1 MSNAS
6 DVTQQPPAP
15 GAVIG
20 TDPEVRRELKEILQA
35 PEAGVRLAV
44 EIPAPFTDIADSELQ
59 QIRSARPEI
68 VFIDLESDPQVGL
81 KFAQYLLESGV
92 GQNLLALGSDLSPE
106 LLLQA
111 MQAGVLEF
119 IPKPLT
125 RDKVLQA
132 VERVWR
138 RTGRKSRKAER
149 SEPGSVLCVFGVK
162 GGTGSTTVSTNL
174 AVEIHRLTRKKVLL
188 LDLDL
193 ELGETALQLGVEPR
207 FSVVDLVRN
216 FHRVDADLL
225 ASYIETHESG
235 VDVLAA
241 PHQPADFEAVSG
253 DRVREILRFLKGQYD
268 YVVVDTPKTFN
279 PASFGAFAEADQVY
293 LVTTADLPAIRN
305 LHRSL
310 PLLRGL
316 GGRDMKDRY
325 RLVVNRYD
333 AGQLIGRGD
342 IEKTVGL
349 EVFWTL
355 QNDYHAVMSSINEAE
370 PVVMKQGS
378 SFARD
383 LRGLASRITGVE
395 SSETAKRS
403 RLGSLFGWGGNGR
416 R

>member
-1 MSNAS
+1 MTDSPS
-6 DVTQQPPAP
+6 PQVPAA
-15 GAVIG
+15 GAVLS
-20 TDPEVRRELKEILQA
+20 TDPEVLRELKDILLS
-35 PEAGVRLAV
+35 PESGVKLAV
-44 EIPAPFTDIADSELQ
+44 EIAAPFTDIADPELQ
-59 QIRSARPEI
+59 QLRAAGTELI
-68 VFIDLESDPQVGL
+68 FIDLESDPQVGL
-81 KFAQYLLESGV
+81 KFAQYLLETGTC
-92 GQNLLALGSDLSPE
+92 QNLLALGSDLSPD

-149 SEPGSVLCVFGVK
+149 AEPGKVMCVFGVK

-193 ELGETALQLGVEPR
+193 ELGETALQLGVQPR

-253 DRVREILRFLKGQYD
+253 DRVREILRFLKTQYD

-279 PASFGAFAEADQVY
+279 PASFGAFAEADQVF
-293 LVTTADLPAIRN
+293 LVTTADIPAIRN

-310 PLLRGL
+310 PLLKGI
-316 GGRDMKDRY
+316 GGREMKDRF

-333 AGQLIGRGD
+333 PGQVIGRGD

-349 EVFWTL
+349 EIFWTL
-355 QNDYHAVMSSINEAE
+355 QNDYQAVMASINEAV

-378 SFARD
+378 AFGRD
-383 LRGLASRITGVE
+383 VRGLASRITGVE
-395 SSETAKRS
+395 TADSAKKG